1 MLPVTDDQTGT
12 AGPVRVL
19 LVDHDRRGA
28 LLLAEM
34 LRARW
39 TEGLV
44 IANAER
50 FEDALRELIEY
61 GASCVLLSIH
71 NADDLG
77 PLAYMHTSVPDIPI
91 IVVADRA
98 EEDLGLSAMR
108 AGAQDYLVRNELN
121 ADMLGRAISYA
132 VERNRSE
139 VRLAHQALHDPLTG
153 LPNRALFLDRLAVAL
168 DRSQRTGAGLAVFF
182 LDIDNFKT
190 INDSR
195 GHAAGDRLLEEMAD
209 RLRTMLRP
217 MDTVARFGGDE
228 FTFLFEELASEREA
242 LLIAER
248 ISHTVGSPIRLD
260 DGEASITVSMGIA
273 MAGGPGVAAETVIR
287 EADAAMYRAK
297 ARGRARY
304 ELFDE
309 SLRQRGMER
318 IELEAQ
324 LRAAIERSEL
334 RVHYQ
339 PKVALNGSSRL
350 VGFEA
355 LVRWDHPQ
363 RGLIAPGE
371 FMPLAETTGLVL
383 PIGEYVLEQSLS
395 ELARWR
401 KTKPDVTLSVNLSA
415 RQLGDAGLAA
425 ALVHALDAS
434 GNDAGAVCLEIS
446 ESALVGD
453 LEIGRQLLH
462 RLKATGITLAIDDY
476 GTGHTSLS
484 SLKRLPVDAIK
495 IHESFV
501 DDLGSDP
508 DQASIVNA
516 IVELAHA
523 LGFGTVAEGVE
534 TTVQLEQLRRL
545 GCDGAQGF
553 LFGRP
558 APAAEAEA
566 LLDRS

>member
-1 MLPVTDDQTGT
+1 MLSVTDDQ
-12 AGPVRVL
+12 AGIAAPVRVL
-19 LVDHDRRGA
+19 LVDNDRRA
-28 LLLAEM
+28 AILLAEM

-39 TEGLV
+39 SQGLV
-44 IANAER
+44 IAQAER
-50 FEDALRELIEY
+50 FEDAARELIEY

-71 NADDLG
+71 AASDLG
-77 PLAYMHTSVPDIPI
+77 PLAYMHSSVPDIPI
-91 IVVADRA
+91 VVVAERA
-98 EEDLGLSAMR
+98 DEALGLSAMR
-108 AGAQDYLVRNELN
+108 AGAQDYLVLGELN
-121 ADMLGRAISYA
+121 PDMLGRAISYA

-190 INDSR
+190 VNDSR
-195 GHAAGDRLLEEMAD
+195 GHAAGDRLLEGMAE

-248 ISHTVGSPIRLD
+248 INHTVGFPIRLE
-260 DGEASITVSMGIA
+260 DGEVSITVSIGIA
-273 MAGGPGVAAETVIR
+273 MAGGPGIAADTVIR

-297 ARGRARY
+297 ARGRSRY

-309 SLRQRGMER
+309 NLRQRGMER
-318 IELEAQ
+318 IELEAA
-324 LRAAIERSEL
+324 LRAAIDRSEL

-339 PKVALNGSSRL
+339 PKMALNGSSRL

-355 LVRWDHPQ
+355 LVRWEHPE
-363 RGLIAPGE
+363 RGLIAPSE
-371 FMPLAETTGLVL
+371 FMPLAEQTGLVL
-383 PIGEYVLEQSLS
+383 PIGEYVLEHALR
-395 ELARWR
+395 ELGRWR
-401 KTKPDVTLSVNLSA
+401 ATKPDVTLSINLSA

-425 ALVHALDAS
+425 ALARSMDAS
-434 GNDAGAVCLEIS
+434 GTDPGAVCLEIT
-446 ESALVGD
+446 EAALMGELDVA
-453 LEIGRQLLH
+453 RQVLH

-484 SLKRLPVDAIK
+484 SLKRLPVDSIK

-501 DDLGSDP
+501 DDLGNDP
-508 DQASIVNA
+508 HQASIVNA

-534 TTVQLEQLRRL
+534 TAGQLEQLRRL

-558 APAAEAEA
+558 TPADEAEA

>member
-1 MLPVTDDQTGT
+1 VLPVTDDQTGP

-19 LVDHDRRGA
+19 LVDNDRRGA
-28 LLLAEM
+28 LDLTEM

-50 FEDALRELIEY
+50 FEDASRELIEY
-61 GASCVLLSIH
+61 GATCALLSIH
-71 NADDLG
+71 TASELG
-77 PLAYMHTSVPDIPI
+77 PLAYMHTAVPDIPI
-91 IVVADRA
+91 VVVADRA
-98 EEDLGLSAMR
+98 DAALGVSAMR
-108 AGAQDYLVRNELN
+108 AGAQDYLIRDELGP
-121 ADMLGRAISYA
+121 DMLGRAISYA

-153 LPNRALFLDRLAVAL
+153 LPNRALFLDRLAMAL
-168 DRSQRTGAGLAVFF
+168 DRSHRTGAGLAVFF
-182 LDIDNFKT
+182 LDIDNFKS
-190 INDSR
+190 INDTR
-195 GHAAGDRLLEEMAD
+195 GHGAGDRVLEAMGE

-228 FTFLFEELASEREA
+228 FTFLLEELASEREA
-242 LLIAER
+242 MLIAER
-248 ISHTVGSPIRLD
+248 INDKVARPIRLD
-260 DGEASITVSMGIA
+260 DGEASITVSIGIT
-273 MAGGPGVAAETVIR
+273 MAAGPGVAVETVIR

-297 ARGRARY
+297 AHGRSRY

-318 IELEAQ
+318 IEMEAA
-324 LRAAIERSEL
+324 LRDAIERSEL

-339 PKVALNGSSRL
+339 PRMALNGSSRL

-355 LVRWDHPQ
+355 LVRWEHPE
-363 RGLIAPGE
+363 RGLIAPSE

-383 PIGEYVLEQSLS
+383 PIGEYVLEQALGELS
-395 ELARWR
+395 RWR
-401 KTKPDVTLSVNLSA
+401 ETKPHTTLSVNLSA
-415 RQLGDAGLAA
+415 RQLSDAAFAAGLAR
-425 ALVHALDAS
+425 ALDAS
-434 GNDAGAVCLEIS
+434 GNDPGAVCLEIS
-446 ESALVGD
+446 EGALVGD
-453 LEIGRQLLH
+453 LDVARQVLH
-462 RLKATGITLAIDDY
+462 RLKAVGITLAIDDY
-476 GTGHTSLS
+476 GTGRTSLS

-495 IHESFV
+495 IHESFI
-501 DDLGSDP
+501 DELGSDP

-534 TTVQLEQLRRL
+534 TAVQLEELNRL

-553 LFGRP
+553 LFGRAVP
-558 APAAEAEA
+558 ADEAEA
-566 LLDRS
+566 VLEVS

>member
-1 MLPVTDDQTGT
+1 MLSVTDDQTGT

-19 LVDHDRRGA
+19 LVDNDRRGA

-39 TEGLV
+39 SDGLV
-44 IANAER
+44 IAQADR
-50 FEDALRELIEY
+50 FEDAARELIEY

-71 NADDLG
+71 SADALG

-91 IVVADRA
+91 VVVADRA
-98 EEDLGLSAMR
+98 DEALGLSAMR

-121 ADMLGRAISYA
+121 PDMLGRAISYA

-182 LDIDNFKT
+182 LDIDNFKNV
-190 INDSR
+190 NDSL
-195 GHAAGDRLLEEMAD
+195 GHAAGDRLLEGMAE

-248 ISHTVGSPIRLD
+248 INHTVGFPIRLEN
-260 DGEASITVSMGIA
+260 GEASITVSIGIA
-273 MAGGPGVAAETVIR
+273 MAGGPGVAADTVIR

-297 ARGRARY
+297 ARGRSRY

-309 SLRQRGMER
+309 TLRQRGMER
-318 IELEAQ
+318 IELEAA
-324 LRAAIERSEL
+324 LRGAIERSEL

-355 LVRWDHPQ
+355 LVRWEHPQ

-371 FMPLAETTGLVL
+371 FMPLAEKTGLVL
-383 PIGEYVLEQSLS
+383 PIGEYVLDQALG

-401 KTKPDVTLSVNLSA
+401 ETKPDVNLSINLSA
-415 RQLGDAGLAA
+415 RQLGDTGLPTTLARA
-425 ALVHALDAS
+425 MDAS
-434 GNDAGAVCLEIS
+434 DTDPGAVCLEIA
-446 ESALVGD
+446 ESAIIGD
-453 LEIGRQLLH
+453 LDISRQVLH

-508 DQASIVNA
+508 EQASIVNA

-534 TTVQLEQLRRL
+534 TAGQLEQLRHL

-558 APAAEAEA
+558 APAEETEA

>member
-1 MLPVTDDQTGT
+1 MLAVTDDQAGT

-19 LVDHDRRGA
+19 LVDSDRRDA
-28 LLLAEM
+28 LLLTEL

-39 TEGLV
+39 SEGLV
-44 IANAER
+44 IANAEQ
-50 FEDALRELIEY
+50 FEDAARELIEY

-71 NADDLG
+71 SAGDLG

-91 IVVADRA
+91 VVVADRT
-98 EEDLGLSAMR
+98 EEALGVSAMR
-108 AGAQDYLVRNELN
+108 AGAQDYLIRNELN
-121 ADMLGRAISYA
+121 PDMLGRAISYA

-182 LDIDNFKT
+182 LDIDNFKS
-190 INDSR
+190 INDTR
-195 GHAAGDRLLEEMAD
+195 GHAAGDRLLEGMAE

-248 ISHTVGSPIRLD
+248 ISHTVAFPIRLD
-260 DGEASITVSMGIA
+260 DGDASITVSIGIA

-297 ARGRARY
+297 AHGRACY

-318 IELEAQ
+318 IEMEAA
-324 LRAAIERSEL
+324 LRGAIERSEL

-339 PKVALNGSSRL
+339 PKVSLNGSSRL

-355 LVRWDHPQ
+355 LVRWDHPE
-363 RGLIAPGE
+363 RGLIAPSE

-383 PIGEYVLEQSLS
+383 PIGEFVLEAALR
-395 ELARWR
+395 ELTRWR
-401 KTKPDVTLSVNLSA
+401 ETKPDVTLSVNLSA

-425 ALVHALDAS
+425 ALARSLDAS
-434 GNDAGAVCLEIS
+434 GTDPGAVCLEVS
-446 ESALVGD
+446 EADLTGD
-453 LEIGRQLLH
+453 LDVARQVLH
-462 RLKATGITLAIDDY
+462 RLKATGVTLAIDDY

-484 SLKRLPVDAIK
+484 NLKRLPVDAIK

-501 DDLGSDP
+501 DELGRDP

-534 TTVQLEQLRRL
+534 TAVQLEQLRRL
-545 GCDGAQGF
+545 GVDGAQGY

-558 APAAEAEA
+558 APADEAEA

>member
-1 MLPVTDDQTGT
+1 
-12 AGPVRVL
+12 VRVL
-19 LVDHDRRGA
+19 LVDNDRRGA
-28 LLLAEM
+28 LLLTEL

-39 TEGLV
+39 SKGLV
-44 IANAER
+44 VANAEL
-50 FEDALRELIEY
+50 FEDAAKELIEY

-71 NADDLG
+71 TAADLE
-77 PLAYMHTSVPDIPI
+77 PLAYMHTSVPDVPI
-91 IVVADRA
+91 VVVADRA
-98 EEDLGLSAMR
+98 DETMALNAMR
-108 AGAQDYLVRNELN
+108 SGAQDYLIRNELN
-121 ADMLGRAISYA
+121 PDMLGRAIAYA

-139 VRLAHQALHDPLTG
+139 VRLAHQALHDPLTT

-168 DRSQRTGAGLAVFF
+168 DRSQRTGSCLAVFF

-190 INDSR
+190 VNDSL
-195 GHAAGDRLLEEMAD
+195 GHAAGDRLLEGMAD

-228 FTFLFEELASEREA
+228 FTFLFEDLASEREA

-248 ISHTVGSPIRLD
+248 ISNTVGFPIRLE
-260 DGEASITVSMGIA
+260 DGEAAITVSIGIA
-273 MAGGPGVAAETVIR
+273 MAGGPGVAADTVIR

-297 ARGRARY
+297 ANGRSRY
-304 ELFDE
+304 ELFDDN
-309 SLRQRGMER
+309 LRQRGMER
-318 IELEAQ
+318 IEMESA
-324 LRAAIERSEL
+324 LRRALERSEL

-339 PKVALNGSSRL
+339 PKMSLNGTSRL
-350 VGFEA
+350 EGFEA
-355 LVRWDHPQ
+355 LVRWDHPE

-371 FMPLAETTGLVL
+371 FMPLAEQTGLVM
-383 PIGEYVLEQSLS
+383 PIGEYVLEQALG

-401 KTKPDVTLSVNLSA
+401 ETKPDVTLSVNLSA
-415 RQLGDAGLAA
+415 RQLGDAGLAPA
-425 ALVHALDAS
+425 VARALDAS
-434 GNDAGAVCLEIS
+434 GNDPGAMCLEIS
-446 ESALVGD
+446 EGSLIGD
-453 LEIGRQLLH
+453 LELSRQVLH

-501 DDLGSDP
+501 DELGSDP
-508 DQASIVNA
+508 DQAPIVNA

-534 TTVQLEQLRRL
+534 TAVQLEQLRRL

-558 APAAEAEA
+558 APAAETEA

>member
-1 MLPVTDDQTGT
+1 VLAVTDDQAGT
-12 AGPVRVL
+12 EGPVRVL
-19 LVDHDRRGA
+19 LVDRDRRGPI
-28 LLLAEM
+28 LLAEM
-34 LRARW
+34 LRTRW

-44 IANAER
+44 IAHADR
-50 FEDALRELIEY
+50 FEDATRELIEY
-61 GASCVLLSIH
+61 GASCVLLSIQD
-71 NADDLG
+71 AGELG

-91 IVVADRA
+91 VVVADRGD
-98 EEDLGLSAMR
+98 EGLGLSAVR
-108 AGAQDYLVRNELN
+108 AGAQDFLIRNELN
-121 ADMLGRAISYA
+121 PDMLARAVSYA
-132 VERNRSE
+132 VERSRAE
-139 VRLAHQALHDPLTG
+139 VRLAYQALHDPLTG

-182 LDIDNFKT
+182 LDIDNFKNV
-190 INDSR
+190 NDSL
-195 GHAAGDRLLEEMAD
+195 GHAAGDRLLEGMAE
-209 RLRTMLRP
+209 RMRTMLRP

-248 ISHTVGSPIRLD
+248 ISHTVAFPIRLE
-260 DGEASITVSMGIA
+260 DGDTSITVSIGIA

-297 ARGRARY
+297 ARGRSRY

-318 IELEAQ
+318 IEMEVA
-324 LRAAIERSEL
+324 LRAAIDGSEL

-339 PKVALNGSSRL
+339 PKVSLNGSSRL

-355 LVRWDHPQ
+355 LVRWEHPE
-363 RGLIAPGE
+363 RGLIPPAE
-371 FMPLAETTGLVL
+371 FMPLAEQTGLVL
-383 PIGEYVLEQSLS
+383 PIGAYVLEEALG

-401 KTKPDVTLSVNLSA
+401 ETKPDVTLSVNLSA

-425 ALVHALDAS
+425 ALAHALGAS
-434 GNDAGAVCLEIS
+434 GTDPGAVCLEIS
-446 ESALVGD
+446 ERSLVGD
-453 LEIGRQLLH
+453 LDVARHVLH
-462 RLKATGITLAIDDY
+462 SLKDTGITLAIDDY
-476 GTGHTSLS
+476 GTGRTSLS
-484 SLKRLPVDAIK
+484 SLKRLPIDAIK

-501 DDLGSDP
+501 DELGSDP
-508 DQASIVNA
+508 EQASIVNA

-534 TTVQLEQLRRL
+534 TAVQLEQLRRL

-558 APAAEAEA
+558 TPALEAGA